1 MAGIHEREITE
12 ELKQSYIDYAMSVI
26 VGRALPDVRDGLK
39 PVQRRIIYSMS
50 ETGSTYNNPYKKSA
64 RIVGDV
70 LGKYHPHGDASVYD
84 ALVRMAQ
91 DFVMRYPLV
100 DGHGNFGSMD
110 GDPPAAMRYTEVR
123 LTRLSE
129 YLVQDLDKDTVN
141 WVPNFDGSLKE
152 PEVLPAVFPQLLVN
166 GSSGIAVGVS
176 TYIPPHNLG
185 EIIDATLHFLHNPE
199 TTSRQLMRFVKGPDF
214 PTGGQIINPQDLV
227 KVYEEGKGV
236 IRVRGRAKLE
246 EGHGQKRRLVIYEIP
261 YMVNKAE
268 LVSQIAQLIRD
279 RKLSGVDEVR
289 DESNRQGVRVV
300 LELKKGASFHHI
312 LNQLYEQTALENS
325 FAINMVALKDGAPVQ
340 LTLRDY
346 IASFVDFRKET
357 VLRRT
362 RYLLDKAS
370 KRREVVEGILKAL
383 DNIDLV
389 IDIIRNAETTDQ
401 AKRRLMS
408 QIGLTEVQAEAVLE
422 IKLRSLV
429 HMEKEKVEQ
438 ELESLLKAIAEYT
451 EILNSETK
459 LLEVIAEELKHVK
472 KLFADQRRTLIG
484 FSDQQTETVQ
494 AAEETFFIELLEYGI
509 IRRSKTQ
516 TNLVDFI
523 EVQGSDPVMFL
534 TNFGKIFCISAY
546 EIPESQRGVAL
557 NALFPMGNDE
567 KVLLLGTQNQELIA
581 ISEKGKG
588 KRFRLDVEKIPSRG
602 GYYFLLD
609 PGDMVSVIVPVT
621 SKELVVISAQ
631 GKALRLD
638 VESIPERGLR
648 TGGVKVMR
656 TYEGDRVVGATCLK
670 QKYIVTM
677 TENAYAKRTDIDEIP
692 KRNRGAAGVFIHKAN
707 ETTGPVIGVSCNEN
721 MLYRSGREW
730 LPLSMSDIP
739 VCSKAS
745 MGKKVLRTLINRL
758 V

>member
-1 MAGIHEREITE
+1 
-12 ELKQSYIDYAMSVI
+12 
-26 VGRALPDVRDGLK
+26 
-39 PVQRRIIYSMS
+39 
-50 ETGSTYNNPYKKSA
+50 
-64 RIVGDV
+64 
-70 LGKYHPHGDASVYD
+70 
-84 ALVRMAQ
+84 
-91 DFVMRYPLV
+91 
-100 DGHGNFGSMD
+100 
-110 GDPPAAMRYTEVR
+110 
-123 LTRLSE
+123 
-129 YLVQDLDKDTVN
+129 
-141 WVPNFDGSLKE
+141 
-152 PEVLPAVFPQLLVN
+152 
-166 GSSGIAVGVS
+166 
-176 TYIPPHNLG
+176 
-185 EIIDATLHFLHNPE
+185 
-199 TTSRQLMRFVKGPDF
+199 
-214 PTGGQIINPQDLV
+214 
-227 KVYEEGKGV
+227 VYEEGKGV

-325 FAINMVALKDGAPVQ
+325 FAINMVALRDGAPVQ

-389 IDIIRNAETTDQ
+389 IEIIRNAETTDQ

-567 KVLLLGTQNQELIA
+567 KVLLLGLKTRSLLPSVKKEKENVSDWTWKRSHLEVAITSCLTQ
-581 ISEKGKG
+581 
-588 KRFRLDVEKIPSRG
+588 
-602 GYYFLLD
+602 
-609 PGDMVSVIVPVT
+609 VT
-621 SKELVVISAQ
+621 WYQS
-631 GKALRLD
+631 
-638 VESIPERGLR
+638 
-648 TGGVKVMR
+648 
-656 TYEGDRVVGATCLK
+656 
-670 QKYIVTM
+670 
-677 TENAYAKRTDIDEIP
+677 
-692 KRNRGAAGVFIHKAN
+692 
-707 ETTGPVIGVSCNEN
+707 
-721 MLYRSGREW
+721 
-730 LPLSMSDIP
+730 
-739 VCSKAS
+739 
-745 MGKKVLRTLINRL
+745 
-758 V
+758 